1 MNKMKKL
8 IVMLL
13 AVVMSLSL
21 VACGGSNIEKFCGG
35 YDIVWDGYEGQHND
49 SVRFYALFENGT
61 LTIEKREKDGSQW
74 PVKETK
80 EYSYELEGKNKV
92 IIDGETY
99 TYEITDDRVKFDKD
113 LMGIVKYW
121 KR

>member
-1 MNKMKKL
+1 M
-8 IVMLL
+8 
-13 AVVMSLSL
+13 
-21 VACGGSNIEKFCGG
+21 
-35 YDIVWDGYEGQHND
+35 
-49 SVRFYALFENGT
+49 FENGT
-61 LTIEKREKDGSQW
+61 LTIKKRENDGSQW

-80 EYSYELEGKNKV
+80 EYSYELDGNNKV

-113 LMGIVKYW
+113 LMGINKYW